1 MRSKKEKHELIVKLL
16 KRMEEGV
23 TDREITKMAHCSP
36 NEKTR
41 IRKTNNGENTDTSIE
56 MKSKSICA
64 HLLIIYAIGSTY
76 VLVILPRKK
85 KRIEIQESQ
94 WQIDMERNHIPHI
107 MESRFLY
114 RSNIDILGI

>member
-16 KRMEEGV
+16 NEGR
-23 TDREITKMAHCSP
+23 TNREITKMAHCSP
-36 NEKTR
+36 NEKTK

-85 KRIEIQESQ
+85 KKIEI
-94 WQIDMERNHIPHI
+94 
-107 MESRFLY
+107 SRKSMADRY
-114 RSNIDILGI
+114 GKKSYP